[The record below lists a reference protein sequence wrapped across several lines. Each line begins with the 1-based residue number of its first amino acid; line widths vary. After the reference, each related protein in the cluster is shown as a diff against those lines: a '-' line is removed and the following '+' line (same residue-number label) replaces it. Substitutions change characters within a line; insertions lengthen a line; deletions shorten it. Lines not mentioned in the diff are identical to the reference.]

1 MQIMKKKFTLFLTLA
16 LAASTATGCDFIN
29 NMFGKKENTPAEQEP
44 EKEEPKDSEEKEPEI
59 PAVKSVVVD
68 RQEVELNVGEE
79 HEINAWV
86 LPENANQALT
96 FKSDDENVCTVSST
110 GLVFAENSGVTY
122 ITISSVEND
131 QIYEYLSVIVNE
143 EQQDNN
149 FKVFFNANGGS
160 GTMAQAFTTES
171 TYVTP
176 ECTFTYSNHTFK
188 EWALGSVNGTKYG
201 VGETIENI
209 TSNITLYA
217 IWEYQAVSG
226 EINDDYGDYYSSI
239 ASNLSGQNL
248 INALNTLNNQKRKKT
263 MGYDGLKT
271 WGKYT
276 EIDWTGKDN
285 VSGKMFGFY
294 DNALVSDEWDNQATW
309 NREHVWPNSLGGG
322 KVEKDMHMPRPTS
335 VKINSDRHN
344 WYYAASGSQ
353 TYDPG
358 QFEANYRGVSA
369 RIIFY
374 CAIADKS
381 LDIIDA
387 NSGGS
392 NQMGKLSD
400 LLRWNLQYAPDRSEN
415 AHLTLR
421 IEQNRNKEM
430 FTREGLQGNRNPFI
444 DHPEYACKIWGTKNS
459 ETKSICGIN

>member
-1 MQIMKKKFTLFLTLA
+1 MKKKYTLLMTLA
-16 LAASTATGCDFIN
+16 LAAFTVSGCDAFN
-29 NMFGKKENTPAEQEP
+29 NIFHKKEQETPTEQQEDTS
-44 EKEEPKDSEEKEPEI
+44 KEEEKDP
-59 PAVKSVVVD
+59 VVPDPTSIVLD
-68 RQEVELNVGEE
+68 RQEITLDVGEE
-79 HEINAWV
+79 FEIVAKV
-86 LPENANQALT
+86 LPADANQAVT
-96 FKSDDENVCTVSST
+96 FKSYDENVCTVSST
-110 GLVFAENSGVTY
+110 GLLFAENSGETNILVASEVNHN
-122 ITISSVEND
+122 IH
-131 QIYEYLSVIVNE
+131 EYLSVFVNE
-143 EQQDNN
+143 EEHVDNN
-149 FKVFFNANGGS
+149 FKVFFNANGGT
-160 GTMAQAFTTES
+160 GTMSQQITNGSSFTT
-171 TYVTP
+171 P
-176 ECTFTYSNHTFK
+176 DCTFTYANHTFK
-188 EWALGSVNGTKYG
+188 EWALGSASGIKYA
-201 VGETIENI
+201 VGATIENI
-209 TSNITLYA
+209 TTNITLYA
-217 IWEYQAVSG
+217 TWEYHQQTG
-226 EINDDYGDYYSSI
+226 EIDDDYGDYYSSI
-239 ASNLSGQNL
+239 ASDLSGSDL
-248 INALNTLNNQKRKKT
+248 LNALNALNNSKRKKT

-294 DNALVSDEWDNQATW
+294 DNALVCNEWDNQATW

-344 WYYAASGSQ
+344 WFYAASGSQ

-358 QFEANYRGVSA
+358 QFEENYRGVSA

-392 NQMGKLSD
+392 NEMGKLSD
-400 LLRWNLQYAPDRSEN
+400 LLKWNLQYAPNRSEN

-430 FTREGLQGNRNPFI
+430 YSREGLQGNRNPFI
-444 DHPEYACKIWGTKNS
+444 DHPEYACKIWGSRNATTK
-459 ETKSICGIN
+459 KICGIA